1 MKQLALAL
9 PVSHAAQHPLVGE
22 PSGRVAAP
30 GQSQVRVGPVCK
42 SFQVSRGR
50 CWGLAVG
57 WMWGGGER
65 DRPTSRPQ
73 LEQCER
79 QQTGFFC
86 GGVLGAVNT

>member
-42 SFQVSRGR
+42 SFQVSHGR
-50 CWGLAVG
+50 CWGLAEG
-57 WMWGGGER
+57 WMWGRGER
-65 DRPTSRPQ
+65 DGPTSKPH
-73 LEQCER
+73 LEQR
-79 QQTGFFC
+79 FSC
-86 GGVLGAVNT
+86 GGVLGWKKGAVNA